1 MKNRIRFNQ
10 VNLLENNGIYIKKSN
25 DGKTA
30 IIFPGHGSQYVNMLS
45 DLRGRNKIVDETLAE
60 AENYYKGITGDS
72 FLEHLMTSDINTVS
86 EIMQPAIIIANEV
99 FFRIAIQEFK
109 VKPHILLGHSLGEI
123 SALLASGVI
132 SFKDAIKISYSR
144 AKSLEYLDTSSQ
156 GLMLSLKLNNNKDE
170 VLINT
175 YLENHNNLEL
185 AIVNSKFQKVVSGA
199 KESILRLEKYCQKV
213 DIVAKILPVPYPFH
227 SKLLRPIKHQ
237 YEKVIKDIEFNL
249 PKIPVYSTI
258 LTRLYEDREVE
269 LTLTGEILL
278 KSDNQLVMK
287 VTLSSD
293 FVNSKG
299 VVLQKN
305 IIHSSGIIEMNNLL
319 TTESVER
326 YRDMLGKYNSIQ
338 IKKHLN
344 MDKYYLK
351 GADNIFFG
359 PNFRNISNVRV
370 DNSKKISIGDINVT
384 DESKVFNFINNI
396 DSKINPILIDNVGRL
411 MLLNEFYQNGNT
423 VVPTFISKTISL
435 ESFNIGE
442 KVKAYV
448 EKVAENG
455 DEVIYDAFVF
465 NESKLLLII
474 EQMHLTKVGQTSDYE
489 IEI

>member
-199 KESILRLEKYCQKV
+199 KESILRLEKYC
-213 DIVAKILPVPYPFH
+213 
-227 SKLLRPIKHQ
+227 
-237 YEKVIKDIEFNL
+237 
-249 PKIPVYSTI
+249 
-258 LTRLYEDREVE
+258 
-269 LTLTGEILL
+269 
-278 KSDNQLVMK
+278 
-287 VTLSSD
+287 
-293 FVNSKG
+293 
-299 VVLQKN
+299 
-305 IIHSSGIIEMNNLL
+305 
-319 TTESVER
+319 
-326 YRDMLGKYNSIQ
+326 
-338 IKKHLN
+338 
-344 MDKYYLK
+344 
-351 GADNIFFG
+351 
-359 PNFRNISNVRV
+359 
-370 DNSKKISIGDINVT
+370 
-384 DESKVFNFINNI
+384 
-396 DSKINPILIDNVGRL
+396 
-411 MLLNEFYQNGNT
+411 
-423 VVPTFISKTISL
+423 
-435 ESFNIGE
+435 
-442 KVKAYV
+442 
-448 EKVAENG
+448 
-455 DEVIYDAFVF
+455 
-465 NESKLLLII
+465 
-474 EQMHLTKVGQTSDYE
+474 
-489 IEI
+489 